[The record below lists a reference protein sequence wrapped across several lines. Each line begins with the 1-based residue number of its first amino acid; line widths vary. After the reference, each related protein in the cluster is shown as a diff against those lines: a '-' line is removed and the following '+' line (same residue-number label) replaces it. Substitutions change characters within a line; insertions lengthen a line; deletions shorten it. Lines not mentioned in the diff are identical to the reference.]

1 MKQRLGCVYH
11 PQSQGMVERVNGTL
25 KNKITKICG
34 STGLNWVD
42 ALPLALMSCRME
54 TNRNTH
60 LSPHE
65 MLMGRPMPIPMLGGL
80 YKGPSLDILQSELKS
95 YLMYLTKI
103 HKAIYLQEKKMVP
116 EPGLEGPLP
125 VVPGDLVYVR
135 VFRKKWDQPRREGP
149 PRWQQPQTRPS
160 K

>member
-1 MKQRLGCVYH
+1 MTSYNLAESRCVYH
-11 PQSQGMVERVNGTL
+11 PQSQGMVEKANGIL
-25 KNKITKICG
+25 KNKITKICR

-65 MLMGRPMPIPMLGGL
+65 MLTGRPMPIPMLGGL

-95 YLMYLTKI
+95 YVMYLTKI
-103 HKAIYLQEKKMVP
+103 HKAIYLQEKRTVP
-116 EPGLEGPLP
+116 EPGPVGPPP
-125 VVPGDLVYVR
+125 VVPGDLVYIR
-135 VFRKKWDQPRREGP
+135 VFRRK
-149 PRWQQPQTRPS
+149 
-160 K
+160 